1 MNITNATK
9 KIFAYFSSSENKYYH
24 PSLSQSGSSFHNAQ
38 STASQVVK
46 NIKRVLKRNGTNIA
60 IGIVVLL
67 IIFIVFFAFRRI
79 IGSLENG
86 GQSVLSGNQATIP
99 QPDKELSLQKEFS
112 FPLKD
117 ATGKEVSK
125 IKVALL
131 NAAQQRVIIVKGRQA
146 RALSNRTFLVINL
159 KITNDYNKTI
169 QINLRDYLRLTV
181 NKSSEKLAPDI
192 HNDPV
197 EIQALSTKYTRV
209 GFPINRSDKNIV
221 LQVGEINR
229 DKEMIP
235 LKF

>member
-1 MNITNATK
+1 MNAGKN
-9 KIFAYFSSSENKYYH
+9 IFATLTHRTKTDNKYFH
-24 PSLSQSGSSFHNAQ
+24 PSLSQSGSSFHNTR

-46 NIKRVLKRNGTNIA
+46 NIKRVLIRNGMNII
-60 IGIVVLL
+60 IGMVVLL
-67 IIFIVFFAFRRI
+67 IVFIVFFAFRRI
-79 IGSLENG
+79 IGSLEND
-86 GQSVLSGNQATIP
+86 GQSILSGSPTIP

-117 ATGKEVSK
+117 ATGKEVSQ
-125 IKVALL
+125 IKVTLL
-131 NAAQQRVIIVKGRQA
+131 DATQQRVIIVKGRQA

-169 QINLRDYLRLTV
+169 QINLRDYLRLNV

-221 LQVGEINR
+221 LQVGEINGK
-229 DKEMIP
+229 KETIP